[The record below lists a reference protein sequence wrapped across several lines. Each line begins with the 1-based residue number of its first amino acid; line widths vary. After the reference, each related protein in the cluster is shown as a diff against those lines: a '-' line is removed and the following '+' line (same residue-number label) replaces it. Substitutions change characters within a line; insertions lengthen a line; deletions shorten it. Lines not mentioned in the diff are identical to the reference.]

1 MLLNHVFLNLMLHCT
16 DPLVAMTFP
25 LAPFA
30 SCTMHRAL
38 TRMATARCIHSVH
51 VAVYQASPDLIIL
64 LLYTSSPDHVYQS
77 PRSPLQVVCRYRSSY
92 HGPETSNGQK
102 REKIPP

>member
-30 SCTMHRAL
+30 FASCTKH
-38 TRMATARCIHSVH
+38 
-51 VAVYQASPDLIIL
+51 
-64 LLYTSSPDHVYQS
+64 
-77 PRSPLQVVCRYRSSY
+77 
-92 HGPETSNGQK
+92 
-102 REKIPP
+102 

>member
-38 TRMATARCIHSVH
+38 TLMATARCIHSVH
-51 VAVYQASPDLIIL
+51 DAVYQALQTPNLIIL
-64 LLYTSSPDHVYQS
+64 LLYNQLV
-77 PRSPLQVVCRYRSSY
+77 PRSTPTGRL
-92 HGPETSNGQK
+92 
-102 REKIPP
+102 